1 MDTNKY
7 TKKAL
12 DAINNAQTLALE
24 RHNQQLCKE
33 HIAYALLSDDE
44 GLIPKLVNKCGA
56 DAPALLR
63 EIDKII
69 SGFSSVTGSGAGE
82 VYLAQDCALMLS
94 QAEKLAKS
102 QGDDFVSV
110 EHIFQAILDNPSPAL
125 KTLLQSANSQKRTLS
140 MRLNKLKRQK

>member
-44 GLIPKLVNKCGA
+44 GLIPKLVTKCGA

-94 QAEKLAKS
+94 QAEKLAKIKATIS
-102 QGDDFVSV
+102 
-110 EHIFQAILDNPSPAL
+110 
-125 KTLLQSANSQKRTLS
+125 
-140 MRLNKLKRQK
+140 